1 MQIIYN
7 GFHYLLQCKDSFSLL
22 TSLTQ
27 LGKLP
32 EAMVAVQEID
42 HLIERMPIFVKDT
55 QVAED
60 LKVRLPKLTFA
71 IFGLMHFLSGSSVRP
86 RPVSRTNLVMPTQE
100 VLSSPPPKFTSTMSS
115 EV

>member
-1 MQIIYN
+1 MQIIYD
-7 GFHYLLQCKDSFSLL
+7 GFHYLLQCKDLFSLL

-32 EAMVAVQEID
+32 EAMVVVQEID

-60 LKVRLPKLTFA
+60 LKVRLPKLTLQFLGSF
-71 IFGLMHFLSGSSVRP
+71 IFLAEVQCDQGPSPG
-86 RPVSRTNLVMPTQE
+86 PTW
-100 VLSSPPPKFTSTMSS
+100 
-115 EV
+115 

>member
-1 MQIIYN
+1 VQTIYD

-32 EAMVAVQEID
+32 EAMVVVQDFD

-60 LKVRLPKLTFA
+60 LKVRLPRLTFWD
-71 IFGLMHFLSGSSVRP
+71 F
-86 RPVSRTNLVMPTQE
+86 
-100 VLSSPPPKFTSTMSS
+100 
-115 EV
+115 